1 MSQHNEDRD
10 KVINALGGAKGLIDS
25 GLPAVI
31 FLVVFNISGELRNAI
46 WGALALSLALA
57 IYRLADRKSV
67 V

>member
-31 FLVVFNISGELRNAI
+31 FLVVFNAKILNIFTDKAIQVLEISL
-46 WGALALSLALA
+46 
-57 IYRLADRKSV
+57 
-67 V
+67 